1 MKKLLLSLLC
11 LGVAVPALAKN
22 TPNKGF
28 VFVPQNVVIESVA
41 DAKSK
46 ADDTI
51 IVLQGKIVKAL
62 GDDKYMFSDK
72 TGEIIIEIDEDDFNG
87 VTVAEGEM
95 IEITGEVDKDMMKP
109 TKVDVKAIKKLDNA
123 QK

>member
-22 TPNKGF
+22 TQNKGF